1 LIRSADLHRFFWAS
15 QSMLIHSNQ
24 RQRATDNGHSFKSG
38 VSKSVVIIAGEASA
52 DLHGSNLVT
61 AMKRLDPGIVFSGIG
76 GTKMEQA
83 GVKIILP
90 SSEMAVVGLTEVF
103 SKLRTIFKAS
113 KDIKSILKNDRPDL
127 LILIDY
133 PDFNIHIAKTAKRHG
148 IPVLYYISPQVWAWR
163 TGRVRK
169 IARRVDRMAVI
180 LPFEKDYYK
189 QRPIEVDYV
198 GHPILDECPRDI
210 NKSRG
215 VLKAEIEQGYPI
227 VGLMPGSRKEEIRN
241 LLPVMIDAA
250 EILGRRYPDIQ
261 CILPL
266 APDIEPSFVQS
277 YIDDTDATIELFQ
290 GSIYDVLSVCDV
302 ALVTSGTA
310 TLETAI
316 MGVPMVIVYKIS
328 PISYWIARLVV
339 KVPYAGLVNL
349 VGGEEVATELI
360 QDEVTAD
367 KLAHE
372 ALTILDNTEIRETMI
387 RKLNRIKEKLGKGG
401 ASEKTARIAQEMMK

>member
-1 LIRSADLHRFFWAS
+1 
-15 QSMLIHSNQ
+15 MLIHPNQ
-24 RQRATDNGHSFKSG
+24 RKRATDNGHSFESG
-38 VSKSVVIIAGEASA
+38 TSKSVVIIAGEASA

-76 GTKMEQA
+76 GKKMEQA
-83 GVKIILP
+83 GVKILLP

-103 SKLRTIFKAS
+103 SKLRIIFKAS

-189 QRPIEVDYV
+189 DRPIEVDYV
-198 GHPILDECPRDI
+198 GHPIMDECPRDI
-210 NKSRG
+210 NKSQVASKVG
-215 VLKAEIEQGYPI
+215 IEPGYPV
-227 VGLMPGSRKEEIRN
+227 VGLVPGSRKEEIRN
-241 LLPVMIDAA
+241 LLPVMIDA
-250 EILGRRYPDIQ
+250 IKIIKRRYPEIQ

-266 APDIEPSFVQS
+266 APDIEPSSVQP
-277 YIDDTDATIELFQ
+277 YIDDAEAPIILSQ
-290 GSIYDVLSVCDV
+290 GSIYESLSVCDV

-316 MGVPMVIVYKIS
+316 MGVPMVIVYKVS
-328 PISYWIARLVV
+328 PITYWIGRMVV
-339 KVPYAGLVNL
+339 KVSYAGLVNL
-349 VGGEEVATELI
+349 VGEEEVAPELI
-360 QDEVTAD
+360 QDEATSD
-367 KLAHE
+367 RLAHE
-372 ALTILDNTEIRETMI
+372 ALTLLDDAGIRENMI
-387 RKLNRIKEKLGKGG
+387 RNLNLIKEKLGRGG
-401 ASEKTARIAQEMMK
+401 ASEKTAKIALEMMA